1 MGFFEYTQVYRILP
15 IMPQMLIGSLSR
27 LSINPFPATGLFLY
41 PLKTSQNLCFFNIFR
56 GYRKRPVEWNELMTV
71 NLFSDN
77 PTKWSDTLKQFVGSF
92 PTNCSCVF
100 EHFVGLALK
109 GLNLKS
115 NERQDHSKRSI
126 SYSFSYRN
134 TILYDIPIR
143 HITSLSFI
151 T

>member
-1 MGFFEYTQVYRILP
+1 
-15 IMPQMLIGSLSR
+15 
-27 LSINPFPATGLFLY
+27 
-41 PLKTSQNLCFFNIFR
+41 
-56 GYRKRPVEWNELMTV
+56 MTV

-126 SYSFSYRN
+126 SYIVLVTEIQFCMTYPSGTLPPYLLLLKIEKKIWLTKYGQMGLELSKVFRNQSFPKIS
-134 TILYDIPIR
+134 
-143 HITSLSFI
+143 SFFLPCSKSI
-151 T
+151 VVTKSNRGC